1 MSDLVGNSKDRFSRD
16 EAHILESSRNSFVDQ
31 VQLEGLVVGD
41 SIERRESDKFPGRG
55 HLARRFNQLHSDG
68 TQSPKVSWRKVFFL

>member
-1 MSDLVGNSKDRFSRD
+1 M
-16 EAHILESSRNSFVDQ
+16 
-31 VQLEGLVVGD
+31 QLEGLVVGD

-68 TQSPKVSWRKVFFL
+68 TQSPKVSWRKVFFLLVLSFRVREAQWPSGRESDS